1 MLYKHMERLEK
12 RTEKRTM
19 RIKDV
24 LSIEQGFFKFIKYTI
39 DNFTFT
45 QLDLLF
51 LSKYGEREISPIIES
66 LLDENQQLS
75 DEKLQVLGDVIRNM
89 FAHSWDSQN
98 AVLTAEYNPLENY
111 YETLE
116 TTRNSTNNSTINT
129 DNNTYAFNSLDAV
142 DKDNTNQTSEGG
154 LNEIVTQTKKGLAN
168 GNYSDM
174 VEQALKVKA
183 IRLVDIVFNDIKWF
197 VSLNL
202 YT

>member
-1 MLYKHMERLEK
+1 MPSKPTEPLGMQK
-12 RTEKRTM
+12 RIKTM

-24 LSIEQGFFKFIKYTI
+24 LSVEQGLFKFINYPI
-39 DNFTFT
+39 DNFTFP

-51 LSKYGEREISPIIES
+51 LSKYGEREISPIIDS
-66 LLDENQQLS
+66 LLDANKQLS
-75 DEKLQVLGDVIRNM
+75 DEKLVLLGDVIRNM

-98 AVLTAEYNPLENY
+98 TVLTTEYNPLENY

-116 TTRNSTNNSTINT
+116 TTRNSTNNSTTNT
-129 DNNTYAFNSLDAV
+129 DNNTYAFNTLDAV

-154 LNEIVTQTKKGLAN
+154 SNETITQTKKGLAN

-174 VEQALKVKA
+174 VEQALRVKS
-183 IRLVDIVFNDIKWF
+183 IRLVDIVFSDIKWF

-202 YT
+202 YA

>member
-1 MLYKHMERLEK
+1 
-12 RTEKRTM
+12 M

-24 LSIEQGFFKFIKYTI
+24 LSIEQGFFKFINYPV
-39 DNFTFT
+39 DNFTFP

-75 DEKLQVLGDVIRNM
+75 NEKLQVLGDVIRNM

-98 AVLTAEYNPLENY
+98 AILTAEYNPLENY
-111 YETLE
+111 YETLA
-116 TTRNSTNNSTINT
+116 TTRNSTNNSTTNT
-129 DNNTYAFNSLDAV
+129 DNNTYAFNSLESV
-142 DKDNTNQTSEGG
+142 DKDNTSQTSEGG
-154 LNEIVTQTKKGLAN
+154 LNETITQTKKGLAN
-168 GNYSDM
+168 GNYSDI

-197 VSLNL
+197 ISLNL
-202 YT
+202 YA

>member
-1 MLYKHMERLEK
+1 
-12 RTEKRTM
+12 M

-24 LSIEQGFFKFIKYTI
+24 LNIEQGFFKFIDYTI
-39 DNFTFT
+39 DSFTFP
-45 QLDLLF
+45 QLDFLF
-51 LSKYGEREISPIIES
+51 LSKYGEREISPMIES
-66 LLDENQQLS
+66 LLDENEQLS
-75 DEKLQVLGDVIRNM
+75 NDKLQMIGDIIRNM

-116 TTRNSTNNSTINT
+116 TIRNSTNNSTTNV

-154 LNEIVTQTKKGLAN
+154 LNENVKQTKKGLAN
-168 GNYSDM
+168 GNYSDII
-174 VEQALKVKA
+174 EQALKVKA

-197 VSLNL
+197 VSLNI
-202 YT
+202 YA

>member
-1 MLYKHMERLEK
+1 MEGLES
-12 RTEKRTM
+12 RTM
-19 RIKDV
+19 RIRDV

-39 DNFTFT
+39 DNFTFP

-51 LSKYGEREISPIIES
+51 LTKFGEREISPIIES
-66 LLDENQQLS
+66 LLDENQRLS

-111 YETLE
+111 YETLQ

-142 DKDNTNQTSEGG
+142 DKDNTNQTSEGD
-154 LNEIVTQTKKGLAN
+154 LNESITQTKKGLAN

-202 YT
+202 YA

>member
-1 MLYKHMERLEK
+1 
-12 RTEKRTM
+12 M

-24 LSIEQGFFKFIKYTI
+24 INITQGLFKFINYTI

-51 LSKYGEREISPIIES
+51 LSKYGEREISPIIEGM
-66 LLDENQQLS
+66 LDDGRTLS
-75 DEKLQVLGDVIRNM
+75 NEKLELLGEIIRGM

-98 AVLTAEYNPLENY
+98 AVLTAEFNPMVNY

-129 DNNTYAFNSLDAV
+129 DNNTYAFDSLDAV

-154 LNEIVTQTKKGLAN
+154 LNESITQTKKGVAN
-168 GNYSDM
+168 ANYDDII
-174 VEQALKVKA
+174 EKALKVKA

-197 VSLNL
+197 ISLDL
-202 YT
+202 YR

>member
-1 MLYKHMERLEK
+1 MK
-12 RTEKRTM
+12 
-19 RIKDV
+19 IKDV
-24 LSIEQGFFKFIKYTI
+24 LSIEQGIFKYIKYTI
-39 DNFTFT
+39 DNFTFP

-51 LSKYGEREISPIIES
+51 LTQYGEREISPIIES
-66 LLDENQQLS
+66 LLDENQRLS

-89 FAHSWDSQN
+89 FAHSWDNQN
-98 AVLTAEYNPLENY
+98 AVLTAQYNPLENY

-116 TTRNSTNNSTINT
+116 TTRNSTNNSTTNT

-154 LNEIVTQTKKGLAN
+154 LNETITQTKKGLAN
-168 GNYSDM
+168 GNYYDM

-202 YT
+202 YA

>member
-1 MLYKHMERLEK
+1 
-12 RTEKRTM
+12 M

-24 LSIEQGFFKFIKYTI
+24 LSIEQGFFKFINYTI
-39 DNFTFT
+39 DNFTFP

-66 LLDENQQLS
+66 LLDENQKLS
-75 DEKLQVLGDVIRNM
+75 NEKLQLLGDVIRNM

-111 YETLE
+111 YETLQ
-116 TTRNSTNNSTINT
+116 TTRNSTNNSTTNV

-142 DKDNTNQTSEGG
+142 DKDNTSQTSEGG
-154 LNEIVTQTKKGLAN
+154 LNETVTQTKKGLAN
-168 GNYSDM
+168 GNYSDIF
-174 VEQALKVKA
+174 EQALKVKA

-202 YT
+202 YA

>member
-1 MLYKHMERLEK
+1 
-12 RTEKRTM
+12 M

-24 LSIEQGFFKFIKYTI
+24 LNIEQGFFSFINYEI
-39 DNFTFT
+39 DNFTFP

-66 LLDENQQLS
+66 LLDENKQLS
-75 DEKLQVLGDVIRNM
+75 NTKLELLGAIIRNM

-116 TTRNSTNNSTINT
+116 TVRESENSNTTNT
-129 DNNTYAFNSLDAV
+129 DNNTYAFNSIESV
-142 DKDNTNQTSEGG
+142 DKDNTSQTSEGG
-154 LNEIVTQTKKGLAN
+154 LNETITQTKKGLAN
-168 GNYSDM
+168 TNYDDII
-174 VEQALKVKA
+174 EQALKVKA

-197 VSLNL
+197 ISLNL
-202 YT
+202 YA

>member
-1 MLYKHMERLEK
+1 
-12 RTEKRTM
+12 M

-24 LSIEQGFFKFIKYTI
+24 INITQGLFKFINYTI

-51 LSKYGEREISPIIES
+51 LSKYGEREISPIIEG
-66 LLDENQQLS
+66 LLDGEGSLS
-75 DEKLQVLGDVIRNM
+75 NEKLALLGEIIRGM

-98 AVLTAEYNPLENY
+98 VVLTAEFNPLENY

-142 DKDNTNQTSEGG
+142 DKDNSNQTSEGG
-154 LNEIVTQTKKGLAN
+154 QNESITQTKKGIAN
-168 GNYSDM
+168 ANYDDII
-174 VEQALKVKA
+174 EQALKVKA

-197 VSLNL
+197 ISLDL
-202 YT
+202 YR

>member
-1 MLYKHMERLEK
+1 MK
-12 RTEKRTM
+12 RIKPM

-24 LSIEQGFFKFIKYTI
+24 LSIEQGFFKFINYTI
-39 DNFTFT
+39 DNFTFP

-51 LSKYGEREISPIIES
+51 LTKYGEREISLIIES
-66 LLDENQQLS
+66 LLDENQRLS
-75 DEKLQVLGDVIRNM
+75 DEKLQVLGDVIRDM
-89 FAHSWDSQN
+89 FSHSWDSQN

-111 YETLE
+111 YETLA
-116 TTRNSTNNSTINT
+116 TTRNSTNNSITNT
-129 DNNTYAFNSLDAV
+129 DNNTYAFNSLEAV

-154 LNEIVTQTKKGLAN
+154 LNETITQTKKGLAN
-168 GNYSDM
+168 GNYSDI

-202 YT
+202 YA

>member
-1 MLYKHMERLEK
+1 
-12 RTEKRTM
+12 M

-24 LSIEQGFFKFIKYTI
+24 LSIEQGFFKFINYTI
-39 DNFTFT
+39 DNFTFP

-66 LLDENQQLS
+66 LLDENQRLS

-98 AVLTAEYNPLENY
+98 TVLTTEYNPLENY
-111 YETLE
+111 YETLQ

-154 LNEIVTQTKKGLAN
+154 LNESITQTKKGLAN

-202 YT
+202 YA

>member
-1 MLYKHMERLEK
+1 MERLEK
-12 RTEKRTM
+12 RKM

-24 LSIEQGFFKFIKYTI
+24 LNIEQGFFKFINYTI
-39 DNFTFT
+39 DNFTFP

-51 LSKYGEREISPIIES
+51 LTKFGEREISPIIES
-66 LLDENQQLS
+66 LLDENQRLS
-75 DEKLQVLGDVIRNM
+75 NEKLQVLGDVIRNM
-89 FAHSWDSQN
+89 FAHSWNSQN

-111 YETLE
+111 YETLQ
-116 TTRNSTNNSTINT
+116 TTRNSTNNSITNV

-142 DKDNTNQTSEGG
+142 DKDNTNQTSEGD
-154 LNEIVTQTKKGLAN
+154 LNETVTQTKKGLAN

-183 IRLVDIVFNDIKWF
+183 IRLVDIVFSDIKWF

-202 YT
+202 YA

>member
-1 MLYKHMERLEK
+1 MPSKPTEPLGMQK
-12 RTEKRTM
+12 RIKTM

-24 LSIEQGFFKFIKYTI
+24 LSVEQGLFKFINYPI
-39 DNFTFT
+39 DNFTFP

-66 LLDENQQLS
+66 LLDANKQLS
-75 DEKLQVLGDVIRNM
+75 DEKLVLLGDVIRNM

-98 AVLTAEYNPLENY
+98 TVLTTEYNPLENY

-116 TTRNSTNNSTINT
+116 TTRNSTNNSTTNT
-129 DNNTYAFNSLDAV
+129 DNNTYAFNTLDAV

-154 LNEIVTQTKKGLAN
+154 SNETITQTKKGLAN

-174 VEQALKVKA
+174 VEQALRVKS
-183 IRLVDIVFNDIKWF
+183 IRLVDIVFSDIKWF

-202 YT
+202 YA